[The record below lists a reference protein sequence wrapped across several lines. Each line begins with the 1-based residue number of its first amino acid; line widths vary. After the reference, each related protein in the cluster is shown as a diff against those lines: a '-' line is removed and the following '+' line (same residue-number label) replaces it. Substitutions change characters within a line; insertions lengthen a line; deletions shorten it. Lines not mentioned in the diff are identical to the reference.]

1 MIRVIVADDHH
12 LVRQGICALLDKA
25 PDMEVVGEAEDG
37 MAALELVRRTPPDIL
52 VLDLAMPRMNGIQTI
67 ERVQAL
73 GGRTRVVVLSMYSD
87 ETLVRQAIR
96 SGAAGYL
103 LKRSVTE
110 ELLLAIRAATR
121 GETYLSPSV
130 SRVLVEAVRQEGTG
144 HKGQV
149 LLDRL
154 TPRERQVLQLVAE
167 GCSNGEI
174 GNTLGVSKKTV
185 EKHRGNLVA
194 KLGVKDLASLIRIAL
209 KQGVIFLE
217 E

>member
-12 LVRQGICALLDKA
+12 LVRQGICALLEKA
-25 PDMEVVGEAEDG
+25 PDMEVVGQADDG

-52 VLDLAMPRMNGIQTI
+52 VVDLAMPRMNGIQTI
-67 ERVQAL
+67 ERVHAL

-87 ETLVRQAIR
+87 ETLVRQALR
-96 SGAAGYL
+96 MGAAGYL

-110 ELLLAIRAATR
+110 ELLLAIRAAAR

-130 SRVLVEAVRQEGTG
+130 SRVLLDAVRQEGAEP
-144 HKGQV
+144 KGQV
-149 LLDRL
+149 VLERL

-167 GCSNGEI
+167 GRSNSEI
-174 GNTLGVSKKTV
+174 GRTLGVTKKTV
-185 EKHRGNLVA
+185 EKHRASLVG
-194 KLGVKDLASLIRIAL
+194 KLGVKDLAGLIRIAL
-209 KQGVIFLE
+209 KQGLIFLE

>member
-12 LVRQGICALLDKA
+12 LVRQGICALLEKA
-25 PDMEVVGEAEDG
+25 PDMEVVGQADDG
-37 MAALELVRRTPPDIL
+37 MAALDLVRRTPPDIL
-52 VLDLAMPRMNGIQTI
+52 VVDLAMPRMNGIQTI

-87 ETLVRQAIR
+87 ETLLRQALR
-96 SGAAGYL
+96 MGAAGYL

-110 ELLLAIRAATR
+110 EFLLAIRAAAR

-130 SRVLVEAVRQEGTG
+130 SRVLLDAVRQEGAEP
-144 HKGQV
+144 KGQV
-149 LLDRL
+149 VLERL

-167 GCSNGEI
+167 GRSNSEI
-174 GNTLGVSKKTV
+174 GRTLGVTKKTV
-185 EKHRGNLVA
+185 EKHRASLVG
-194 KLGVKDLASLIRIAL
+194 KLGVKDLAGLIRIAL
-209 KQGVIFLE
+209 KHGLIFLE

>member
-12 LVRQGICALLDKA
+12 LVRQGICALLEKA
-25 PDMEVVGEAEDG
+25 PDMEVVGQAEDG
-37 MAALELVRRTPPDIL
+37 MGALDLVRRTPPDIL

-87 ETLVRQAIR
+87 ETLVRQALR
-96 SGAAGYL
+96 SGASGYL

-110 ELLLAIRAATR
+110 ELLLAIRAAAR

-130 SRVLVEAVRQEGTG
+130 SRVLVDAVRQEGG
-144 HKGQV
+144 VSKSPI

-167 GCSNGEI
+167 GHSNSEI
-174 GNTLGVSKKTV
+174 GRTLGVSKKTV
-185 EKHRGNLVA
+185 EKHRASLVA
-194 KLGVKDLASLIRIAL
+194 KLGVRDLAGLIRIAL
-209 KQGVIFLE
+209 KQGLIFLE

>member
-12 LVRQGICALLDKA
+12 LVRQGICALLEKA

-37 MAALELVRRTPPDIL
+37 IAALELVRRTPPDIL
-52 VLDLAMPRMNGIQTI
+52 VVDLAMPRMNGIQTI

-96 SGAAGYL
+96 TGAAGYL

-110 ELLLAIRAATR
+110 ELLLAVRAAAR

-130 SRVLVEAVRQEGTG
+130 SRVLVDAVRGESVEP
-144 HKGQV
+144 KGQMP
-149 LLDRL
+149 LDRL

-167 GCSNGEI
+167 GRSNSEI
-174 GNTLGVSKKTV
+174 GRTLGVTKKTV
-185 EKHRGNLVA
+185 EKHRASLVA
-194 KLGVKDLASLIRIAL
+194 KLGVKDLAGLIRIAL
-209 KQGVIFLE
+209 KQGLIFLE

>member
-12 LVRQGICALLDKA
+12 LVRQGICALLEKA
-25 PDMEVVGEAEDG
+25 PDMEVVGQADDG
-37 MAALELVRRTPPDIL
+37 MAALDLVRRTPPDIL
-52 VLDLAMPRMNGIQTI
+52 VVDLAMPRMNGIQTI

-87 ETLVRQAIR
+87 ETLVRQALR
-96 SGAAGYL
+96 MGAAGYL

-110 ELLLAIRAATR
+110 EFLLAIRAAAR

-130 SRVLVEAVRQEGTG
+130 SRVLLDAVRQEGAEP
-144 HKGQV
+144 KGQV
-149 LLDRL
+149 VLERL

-167 GCSNGEI
+167 GRSNSEI
-174 GNTLGVSKKTV
+174 GRTLGVTKKTV
-185 EKHRGNLVA
+185 EKHRASLVG
-194 KLGVKDLASLIRIAL
+194 KLGVKDLAGLIRIAL
-209 KQGVIFLE
+209 KHGLIFLE